1 MDLLRLATAGSVD
14 DGKSTLIGRLL
25 YETQSVTRDKLVAIE
40 AASRRRGAEGLDL
53 SLLTDGLI
61 AEREQGITIDVAH
74 VYFATPKRRFIIADT
89 PGHVEYTRNMVT
101 GASTA
106 AVTVIL
112 IDARNGLV
120 EQTHRHYYISAL
132 LRIPTVV
139 VCVNKMDLVDYDQA
153 RFDEI
158 ATAFQ
163 AMAAAFRPP
172 DQVVHVIPVS
182 SLHGENVTRKSARLP
197 WYTGRTL
204 LDVLETADTHR
215 RSILPGRLQVQ
226 RVLRPRDAASL
237 DVRTYAGRIASGMFH
252 VGDAVTVLP
261 GARQTR
267 ITGITHLG
275 RAVDVAEA
283 GQSVDVDLADDV
295 DVGRGSLVV
304 PSFTPGHPAGTAD
317 PTPAAIPTPRQ
328 QIDATLCWMD
338 EQPLRQGRVYLLQHG
353 VQRVRA
359 KVTAITGVIDV
370 TTLAVAAPPD
380 VLKLN
385 ELAMVTLRLAEPV
398 YLDAYADNPPNGAFI
413 IIDADTSSTAAVGFV
428 ADEAAQAAGER
439 L

>member
-25 YETQSVTRDKLVAIE
+25 FETQSVPRDKLAAIE

-106 AVTVIL
+106 SVSVIL

-139 VCVNKMDLVDYDQA
+139 VCVNKMDLVGYDKA

-158 ATAFQ
+158 AAAFH
-163 AMAAAFRPP
+163 AMAEPVRPP

-182 SLHGENVTRKSARLP
+182 SLHGENVTRPSARLG
-197 WYTGRTL
+197 WYNGKTL
-204 LDVLETADTHR
+204 LDILETADAHR
-215 RSILPGRLQVQ
+215 RSVLPGRLQVQ

-252 VGDAVTVLP
+252 VGETVAVLP
-261 GARQTR
+261 GGRRTR

-275 RAVDVAEA
+275 RALDVAEA
-283 GQSVDVDLADDV
+283 GESVNVDFADDV

-304 PSFTPGHPAGTAD
+304 PGASLPEA
-317 PTPAAIPTPRQ
+317 RQ

-338 EQPLRQGRVYLLQHG
+338 EQPLRPGRVYLLQHG

-370 TTLAVAAPPD
+370 TTLAVTAPPE

-385 ELAMVTLRLAEPV
+385 ELATVTLRLAEPV

-413 IIDADTSSTAAVGFV
+413 VIDAETSSTAAVGFV
-428 ADEAAQAAGER
+428 AANAAQPVDEP

>member
-1 MDLLRLATAGSVD
+1 
-14 DGKSTLIGRLL
+14 
-25 YETQSVTRDKLVAIE
+25 
-40 AASRRRGAEGLDL
+40 
-53 SLLTDGLI
+53 
-61 AEREQGITIDVAH
+61 
-74 VYFATPKRRFIIADT
+74 
-89 PGHVEYTRNMVT
+89 
-101 GASTA
+101 
-106 AVTVIL
+106 
-112 IDARNGLV
+112 
-120 EQTHRHYYISAL
+120 
-132 LRIPTVV
+132 
-139 VCVNKMDLVDYDQA
+139 
-153 RFDEI
+153 
-158 ATAFQ
+158 
-163 AMAAAFRPP
+163 
-172 DQVVHVIPVS
+172 
-182 SLHGENVTRKSARLP
+182 
-197 WYTGRTL
+197 
-204 LDVLETADTHR
+204 
-215 RSILPGRLQVQ
+215 
-226 RVLRPRDAASL
+226 
-237 DVRTYAGRIASGMFH
+237 
-252 VGDAVTVLP
+252 
-261 GARQTR
+261 
-267 ITGITHLG
+267 
-275 RAVDVAEA
+275 
-283 GQSVDVDLADDV
+283 
-295 DVGRGSLVV
+295 VV